1 MEGLIGF
8 FINTQVLR
16 VQVDERQSFA
26 ELLDQVKQVVTGAQ
40 SHQELPFEHLVDA
53 LAPERNP
60 GHNPLF
66 QFKINQHV
74 LAADGNGP

>member
-1 MEGLIGF
+1 
-8 FINTQVLR
+8 
-16 VQVDERQSFA
+16 
-26 ELLDQVKQVVTGAQ
+26 
-40 SHQELPFEHLVDA
+40 HQELPFEHLVDA

-74 LAADGNGP
+74 LAADGRG